1 MRFKHWLLACALAA
15 AAAPALA
22 LRVTQLS
29 PQGEVAQVRQIVMRF
44 DEPVTRAGDATAPAP
59 FTLTC
64 SNTAAAA
71 GDGRWLNERQWNF
84 QLHNDLPPGVSCAL
98 QARPGLASLT
108 GQPLAG
114 RAQFQFNTG
123 GPFVRQIRPGTWQR
137 IEEDQHFVLELN
149 GPATPASVQASVW
162 CTVDGLGERV
172 PVRLVSGADR
182 ATILASLHL
191 DKAATKEPE
200 RFVTLACNRRFT
212 PDTGVQIVYGKGVA
226 TPSGIANKVDK
237 RFAYKVREPFAVSF
251 SCERENA
258 QAGCLPVRPLR
269 LGFSAPVPRQLA
281 MAVRLDGPNNSSV
294 PPRLDDES
302 AGADTLV
309 SGISFKPPFPE
320 STAFTITLPAGFRDA
335 SGRTPSNAASY
346 PLRVAIGSM
355 PPLAKFA
362 AAPFGILERFA
373 EPDARADT
381 PALLPVTLRKVEP
394 ALAVSEL
401 TPGGKVSDLPLRGDA
416 DIVAW
421 YRKVQRFNDYS
432 VPRDLARANVSG
444 PLPPPVKDDDA
455 VQTRKLSLL
464 AGRPGVRTLDLPRPV
479 GNDPRPF
486 EVVGIP
492 LAPGFHVVEI
502 ASPLLGQAL
511 LEPVNG
517 KPATMFVR
525 TAALVTNLGVHFK
538 LGRENALAWVTTLD
552 RGQTVAGATVQV
564 SDCNGKLLASAT
576 TDAKGLAMLKGLS
589 PTPPTCKGDDDQ
601 ANAYFISARASVPV
615 PGGSALVPDMAFAWS
630 NWQRGIEP
638 WRYNL
643 PTSQDAQPDQR
654 AHTVLDRTLLR
665 AGETVSMKHLLRSED
680 LRGLAVPDPAS
691 WPKQLRITHQGSGQ
705 QYAQPLAWRRTAT
718 GGLSAE
724 STFAVPP
731 AARLGVYD
739 VELRGEGESARSFNS
754 GSFRVEEF
762 RLPLL
767 QGRVTPVSKAPLV
780 NVQTVPTEVQINWV
794 AGGPAAN
801 LPVKVSAL
809 VRGKRLDFA
818 DYDDF
823 SFEPPRR
830 PQDESSS
837 DDEDAQ
843 APSDTRVVADK
854 RPVTLDKDGIGKL
867 SIDSLPPAPQPR
879 ELVLE
884 ASYADPNGEV
894 QTLRGTR
901 TLWPAA
907 VIPGIRTAGW
917 TSVGRKLPF
926 QALALDLS
934 GKPQAGVALEVKAVA
949 RTVTT
954 TRKRL
959 VGGFYAY
966 DNQTSRRELGTVCS
980 GSSDAHGLL
989 ACEGD
994 LAAPGEV
1001 ELVVTAK
1008 DAQGNSAQA
1017 ARSVTVT
1024 RQGEIWFGGDNH
1036 DRMDVLPGKKQY
1048 QAGETAQF
1056 QVRMPFREATALVA
1070 VEREGVMQTQVVQ
1083 LSGTDPSISLK
1094 VQPEWGPNV
1103 FVSVLALRGR
1113 VRDVPWYSFFTW
1125 GFKAPREWWTAF
1137 WVEGREYVAPTALVD
1152 LSKPAFRIG
1161 VAEIRVDTQAH
1172 QLNVKVA
1179 ADKTRYP
1186 VRGTARVTVSAVLPD
1201 GKPAAGAE
1209 VALAVVD
1216 EALLELMPNTSWNLL
1231 DAMLQRRAWGV
1242 ETSTAQMEIVGRRH
1256 YGRKAIPAGGGGGKS
1271 PTRELFD
1278 TLLLWQPR
1286 LVLDAAGQAQIDV
1299 PLNDALT
1306 RFRVVAVADA
1316 AAGLFG
1322 TGQAS
1327 LTTAQDLQ
1335 IISGLPPLVRAGD
1348 SYRAQFTLRNTT
1360 AKAMKVTLAPR
1371 ATMVGAAAEPA
1382 TAATAATTASGARSV
1397 TASTSVTTAPLTP
1410 QTLDIPPGESR
1421 DAHWSVT
1428 APAALAFL
1436 RPQSVLW
1443 EIEASDSL
1451 QGARDALKASQRIV
1465 PAVPLTVQQ
1474 ASLTQ
1479 LDGPLSLA
1487 VAPPVGSLAH
1497 NGAVRGGLLLA
1508 FQPTLASGLPAVRDW
1523 LAAYPFSCLEQQTSK
1538 ALGMDDLQQWQKLVA
1553 QMPSYLDGD
1562 GLASYFPP
1570 QPGSAAQGS
1579 DILTAY
1585 LLAASQEAARLN
1597 PALALPDAVRQPME
1611 RGLTAF
1617 VEGRLQRDSRA
1628 PLRDLDVRKLA
1639 AIEALSRTGLARER
1653 MLDSITVAPNHW
1665 PTSAVI
1671 DWLAILRRLQGV
1683 PQREQRLAEADQI
1696 LRARLN
1702 WQGTRVGFSTEST
1715 DGWWWLMTNGDVN
1728 TARLMLTVMDEPA
1741 WKPDMGR
1748 LASGFIARQQHGA
1761 WRTTT
1766 ANLWGTLALR
1776 QFSARFEAD
1785 PVAGVSRAA
1794 LGPATGAVDWARITT
1809 HPRNTAAAGLP
1820 LPANT
1825 MAAPNRAGLLP
1836 DDSLLLPWTAGSGS
1850 SPGAGQLSVT
1860 HQGSGKPWLTL
1871 QALAAVPLTAPVN
1884 AGYQISRSVTPV
1896 EQAVAGKY
1904 SRGDVLRITLEVNA
1918 SADMGW
1924 VVVSDPVPGGATI
1937 LGSGLGRDS
1946 AIATQGEK
1954 NSGAGWP
1961 AFEERSF
1968 EVYRSYYAWMPK
1980 GVTTLQYTL
1989 RLNNV
1994 GDFALPPTRVEALYA
2009 PEMFGATPNGR
2020 VVVEAGR

>member
-1 MRFKHWLLACALAA
+1 MRFKHWLLACAFAA
-15 AAAPALA
+15 AAFPALA
-22 LRVTQLS
+22 LRLTQLS

-64 SNTAAAA
+64 SDAAAAA
-71 GDGRWLNERQWNF
+71 GDGRWLNERQWTF
-84 QLHNDLPPGVSCAL
+84 QFHNDLPPGVSCTL
-98 QARPGLASLT
+98 QARPGLASLA
-108 GQPLAG
+108 GQPMTG
-114 RAQFQFNTG
+114 STPFRFNTG

-149 GPATPASVQASVW
+149 GPATSSSVQAGVW
-162 CTVDGLGERV
+162 CAVDGLGERV
-172 PVRLVSGADR
+172 PVRLIGGPDR
-182 ATILASLHL
+182 IAILTSLHL
-191 DKAATKEPE
+191 DKAAAKEPQ
-200 RFVTLACNRRFT
+200 RFVTMACNRRLT

-226 TPSGIANKVDK
+226 TPSGIGNQVEK
-237 RFAYKVREPFAVSF
+237 RFAFKVREPFAVSF

-281 MAVRLDGPNNSSV
+281 MAVRLDGPGGSV
-294 PPRLDDES
+294 PPQLDDES
-302 AGADTLV
+302 ASADTLINGV
-309 SGISFKPPFPE
+309 SFKTPLPE
-320 STAFTITLPAGFRDA
+320 STGFTITLPAGFQDA
-335 SGRTPSNAASY
+335 SGRAPSNAASY
-346 PLRVAIGSM
+346 PLRVATGTM

-401 TPGGKVSDLPLRGDA
+401 SPGGKVSDLPLRGDA

-444 PLPPPVKDDDA
+444 PLPPPVKGDET

-464 AGRPGVRTLDLPRPV
+464 AGRPGVRTLDLPRPA

-502 ASPLLGQAL
+502 ASRLLGQAL
-511 LEPVNG
+511 LEPAGG
-517 KPATMFVR
+517 KPATMYVR

-552 RGQTVAGATVQV
+552 RGQPVAGAAVQV

-589 PTPPTCKGDDDQ
+589 PTPPACKGDDDQ

-615 PGGSALVPDMAFAWS
+615 PGSSALATDMAFTWS

-638 WRYNL
+638 WRFNL

-654 AHTVLDRTLLR
+654 AHTVFDRTLLR

-691 WPKQLRITHQGSGQ
+691 WPRQLLITHQGSGQ
-705 QYAQPLAWRRTAT
+705 QTTQPLAWRRTAT

-767 QGRVTPVSKAPLV
+767 QGRITPVSKAPLV
-780 NVQTVPTEVQINWV
+780 NAQTVPTEVQINWV

-801 LPVKVSAL
+801 LAVKVSAL

-823 SFEPPRR
+823 SFDSPRR
-830 PQDESSS
+830 PQEESSP
-837 DDEDAQ
+837 DDEDAR
-843 APSDTRVVADK
+843 APSETRVVADK
-854 RPVTLDKDGIGKL
+854 RALTLDRDGVGKL
-867 SIDSLPPAPQPR
+867 AIDSLPPAPQPR

-894 QTLRGTR
+894 QTLRGTS

-966 DNQTSRRELGTVCS
+966 DNQTNRRELGTVCS
-980 GSSDAHGLL
+980 GSSDARGLL
-989 ACEGD
+989 ACEAD
-994 LAAPGEV
+994 LAVPGEV

-1017 ARSVTVT
+1017 ARSVYVT

-1036 DRMDVLPGKKQY
+1036 DRMDVLPDKKQY

-1070 VEREGVMQTQVVQ
+1070 VEREGVIQTQVVQ
-1083 LSGTDPSISLK
+1083 LSGENPTVSLK
-1094 VQPEWGPNV
+1094 VQPDWGPNV

-1113 VRDVPWYSFFTW
+1113 VRDVRWYSFFTW
-1125 GFKAPREWWTAF
+1125 GYKAPREWWTAF

-1161 VAEIRVDTQAH
+1161 VAEIRVDTQVH
-1172 QLNVKVA
+1172 RLDVKVK
-1179 ADKTRYP
+1179 ADKTSYP
-1186 VRGTARVTVSAVLPD
+1186 VRGTAHVTVSATLPD

-1271 PTRELFD
+1271 PTRELLD

-1306 RFRVVAVADA
+1306 RFRVVAVADT

-1322 TGQAS
+1322 TGQAGI
-1327 LTTAQDLQ
+1327 TTTQDLQ

-1348 SYRAQFTLRNTT
+1348 TYRAQFTLRNTT

-1371 ATMVGAAAEPA
+1371 ATLIEAAADASPA
-1382 TAATAATTASGARSV
+1382 PNQGASAAGSGSAA
-1397 TASTSVTTAPLTP
+1397 APLAP
-1410 QTLDIPPGESR
+1410 QLLEIPPGESR
-1421 DAHWSVT
+1421 EAYWSVT
-1428 APAALAFL
+1428 APPALAYT
-1436 RPQSVLW
+1436 RQQSVLW
-1443 EIEASDSL
+1443 EIAASDHL

-1479 LDGPLSLA
+1479 LDGALNLA
-1487 VAPPVGSLAH
+1487 VAPPSGSLAH
-1497 NGAVRGGLLLA
+1497 DGVVRGGLLLA
-1508 FQPTLASGLPAVRDW
+1508 FQPSLASGLPAVHDW

-1538 ALGMDDLQQWQKLVA
+1538 ALGMSDVRQWQKLVA

-1570 QPGSAAQGS
+1570 QPGDAGQGS

-1585 LLAASQEAARLN
+1585 LLAATHEAASLN
-1597 PALALPDAVRQPME
+1597 PALALPAAVREPME

-1653 MLDSITVAPNHW
+1653 MLDSITVAPNQW

-1671 DWLAILRRLQGV
+1671 DWLSILRRLRAV
-1683 PQREQRLAEADQI
+1683 PQREQRLVEADQV
-1696 LRARLN
+1696 LRARLS

-1728 TARLMLTVMDEPA
+1728 TARLMLAVMDDPA

-1748 LASGFIARQQHGA
+1748 LASGFIARQQRGA

-1776 QFSARFEAD
+1776 KFSARFEAD

-1794 LGPATGAVDWARITT
+1794 LGPATGAVDWARVVTQA
-1809 HPRNTAAAGLP
+1809 PRGTAATGLP

-1825 MAAPNRAGLLP
+1825 VAAPQGAGLLP
-1836 DDSLLLPWTAGSGS
+1836 ETSLLLPWTASTGS
-1850 SPGAGQLSVT
+1850 SPGAGQLSVS
-1860 HQGSGKPWLTL
+1860 HQGSGKPWFTL

-1884 AGYQISRSVTPV
+1884 AGYQITRSVTPV
-1896 EQAVAGKY
+1896 EQTVAGKF
-1904 SRGDVLRITLEVNA
+1904 SRGDVLRITLEIKA

-1924 VVVSDPVPGGATI
+1924 VVVSDPVPGGATV

-1946 AIATQGEK
+1946 ALATQGGK
-1954 NSGAGWP
+1954 SSGAGWP
-1961 AFEERSF
+1961 AFEERGF

-2009 PEMFGATPNGR
+2009 PEMFGAAPNGR
-2020 VVVEAGR
+2020 VVVEAGK